1 MIITKT
7 PYRMS
12 FFGGGTDYPSHYIN
26 HGGAVLAST
35 INKFCYI
42 SCRNLPP
49 FFDHKFRIAYS
60 EIETTQT
67 VQEIKHPAVRGVLE
81 FLQIKEGLE
90 VQHHGDLPA
99 RSGLGSSSSFT
110 AGLLHAIHALQGK
123 TISKHDLAIQ
133 TIKTEQKII
142 GETVGSQDQ
151 VMASY
156 GGFNHII
163 FSNNGDIT
171 VKPLAISK
179 QRKVLLNQHLMM
191 FFSGMTR
198 NSQTITRE
206 KINDIVKKPN
216 QIIRMGEM
224 VEQAIALL
232 TSDACITDFGKLLH
246 ETWMLKKSIS
256 KNISTTFIDEIY
268 NTALAKG
275 ALGGKLLGAG
285 GGGFLVLFATP
296 DRQPQIREALSNFIE
311 VPFEFDDTGSTICV
325 NEPNGL

>member
-12 FFGGGTDYPSHYIN
+12 FFGGGTDYPSHYLN
-26 HGGAVLAST
+26 YGGTVLAST
-35 INKFCYI
+35 INKYCYI

-49 FFDHKFRIAYS
+49 FFDHKFRVAYS
-60 EIETTQT
+60 EIETTKA
-67 VQEIKHPAVRGVLE
+67 VPEIKHPAVRGVLE
-81 FLQIKEGLE
+81 FFQIEEGLE

-110 AGLLHAIHALQGK
+110 AGLIHAIYALQGK

-133 TIKTEQKII
+133 TIEIEQNVI
-142 GETVGSQDQ
+142 GEKVGSQDQ

-163 FSNNGDIT
+163 FSNDGDIAVNPVSIT
-171 VKPLAISK
+171 K
-179 QRKVLLNQHLMM
+179 QRKNSLNQHLMM
-191 FFSGMTR
+191 FFSGILR
-198 NSQTITRE
+198 DSQTITHD
-206 KINDIVKKPN
+206 KINEIIKKPEQVN
-216 QIIRMGEM
+216 RMGEM
-224 VEQAIALL
+224 VDQAIALL
-232 TSDACITDFGKLLH
+232 TSDACITDFGNLLH

-256 KNISTTFIDEIY
+256 KNISTTFIDTIY
-268 NTALAKG
+268 NTALREG

-296 DRQPQIREALSNFIE
+296 DRQPQIRKALSNFIE
-311 VPFEFDDTGSTICV
+311 VPFEFEDTGSTICV
-325 NEPNGL
+325 NEPHGL